1 MHRPSWDYRDI
12 SQLTQAFADTEKDG
26 AWGIAAEIAGSLNAG
41 GDATAATV
49 SCATSGN
56 CTVGGVFQDNANR
69 HQPFVLT
76 ETAGSWGQAGRV
88 SGSTAFT
95 SSTETSIAALSCAS
109 AGNCVAGGSYSSG
122 VSDDQAYVLT
132 QTHGAWG
139 KAALLPGLASLNQG
153 GDASVT
159 AISCRSAGNCSVGG
173 SYRDKAGAFRAF
185 VENEKNGTWTKAIP
199 VPGLA
204 ALTATNGVKDSGVV
218 ALSCASAG
226 HCVAGGSYH
235 DRKNHLQAFVVSEG

>member
-26 AWGIAAEIAGSLNAG
+26 VWGIAAEIAGSLNAG

-76 ETAGSWGQAGRV
+76 ETAGSWGQAGPV

-109 AGNCVAGGSYSSG
+109 AGNSVAGGSYSSG

-153 GDASVT
+153 GDAHRSPRSPAARPAT
-159 AISCRSAGNCSVGG
+159 ARSAVLT
-173 SYRDKAGAFRAF
+173 
-185 VENEKNGTWTKAIP
+185 GTRPARSAPSSRTRRTA
-199 VPGLA
+199 PGPRRSRCLA
-204 ALTATNGVKDSGVV
+204 SRPSPQPAA
-218 ALSCASAG
+218 
-226 HCVAGGSYH
+226 
-235 DRKNHLQAFVVSEG
+235 